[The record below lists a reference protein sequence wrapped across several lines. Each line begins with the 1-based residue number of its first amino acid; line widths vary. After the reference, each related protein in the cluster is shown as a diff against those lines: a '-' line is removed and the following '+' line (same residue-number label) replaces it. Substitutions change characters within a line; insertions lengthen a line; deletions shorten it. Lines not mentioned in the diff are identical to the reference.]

1 MEKGRLTDTGGAD
14 ALSDLLAEGLAEGDL
29 TLLEDAV
36 EELQWRSQQL
46 RVRWKNV
53 VRVDVRSS
61 RARESTSLTL

>member
-14 ALSDLLAEGLAEGDL
+14 ALSDLLAECLAEGDL
-29 TLLEDAV
+29 AFFEDAV

>member
-14 ALSDLLAEGLAEGDL
+14 ALSDLLAECLAEGDL
-29 TLLEDAV
+29 AFFEDAV

-46 RVRWKNV
+46 RWKNV